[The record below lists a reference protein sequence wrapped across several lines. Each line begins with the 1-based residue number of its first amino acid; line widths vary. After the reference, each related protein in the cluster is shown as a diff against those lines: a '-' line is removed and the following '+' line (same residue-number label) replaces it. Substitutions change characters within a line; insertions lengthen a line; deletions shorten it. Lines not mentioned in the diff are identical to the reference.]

1 MVTSAMDRLKV
12 LFEEIGNYQRA
23 IDGGRPFPEV
33 RTDLYNR
40 LLEASILLPP
50 GNGHIW
56 DDFRLWVMQEWAAA
70 YQRAGDAQAEPWRE
84 FLVDISEILEESP
97 E

>member
-1 MVTSAMDRLKV
+1 MTAMDRLKV

-23 IDGGRPFPEV
+23 IDGGRPFIEV
-33 RTDLYNR
+33 KDDLYNR

-56 DDFRLWVMQEWAAA
+56 DDFRMWVMQEWAAA
-70 YQRAGDAQAEPWRE
+70 YQRGGDTEAGPWME
-84 FLVDISEILEESP
+84 FLKETGEILEKSSE
-97 E
+97 